1 MSVIGEVLGVVTAL
15 VATILMIVIAIYTR
29 HFRWRSTWGKWIVT
43 LLAWWIV
50 HELIITL
57 DVTLLPRTATGPLLI
72 AWEVGSLILACAL
85 LRWIIRQARQP

>member
-1 MSVIGEVLGVVTAL
+1 M
-15 VATILMIVIAIYTR
+15 
-29 HFRWRSTWGKWIVT
+29 
-43 LLAWWIV
+43 